1 MLLFQHNNL
10 VSTEWMSVRR
20 ELSQALRKLDASLP
34 DKGPLAESIK
44 IQIIQTKIFQAAL
57 LVTEYFHPEK
67 LPPPPAGE
75 QVFKHALSRYAHDAV
90 ARKKKKHPLSPLLC
104 GPLAIVTFPT
114 VSPVHLKTVLSIL
127 TPSPPKF
134 PAPPRRTSPGYYDSS
149 CQSGLQKLLLLGA
162 RVEGKVF
169 DHEKTRWVGG
179 IDGGMEGLLGQLVG
193 MLQGFGAG
201 VTQLLEGQG
210 KSLYFTL
217 EGLRGTLEVDE
228 QEVNV
233 KGKKTEE

>member
-20 ELSQALRKLDASLP
+20 ELSHALRNLDISLP
-34 DKGPLAESIK
+34 DKDPLAESIK

-57 LVTEYFHPEK
+57 LVTEYFYLDK
-67 LPPPPAGE
+67 LPPPPEGE
-75 QVFKHALSRYAHDAV
+75 QAFTHALSRYAHDAV

-127 TPSPPKF
+127 APSPPKF
-134 PAPPRRTSPGYYDSS
+134 PAPLRRTSPGYYDPS

-169 DHEKTRWVGG
+169 DHEKIRSVGD

-193 MLQGFGAG
+193 MLQGFGAE
-201 VTQLLEGQG
+201 VTQVLDGQG

-217 EGLRGTLEVDE
+217 EGLRGILEDDE
-228 QEVNV
+228 A
-233 KGKKTEE
+233 KGEKTEE